1 MICQVYVAEGKFL
14 QVQHNI
20 DKVLDSKKLEGQM
33 LSIMQ
38 TTKAKAAEDCALY
51 MGVCIAQSVHSLSVH
66 AIAMCICEC
75 VNYRLLLST
84 MTRTKQERC
93 QMEVFPLALILLLL
107 MV

>member
-1 MICQVYVAEGKFL
+1 MYAAESKLL

-20 DKVLDSKKLEGQM
+20 EKVLESGKLEGQM
-33 LSIMQ
+33 LTLLKATQ
-38 TTKAKAAEDCALY
+38 TNVKEECAVY
-51 MGVCIAQSVHSLSVH
+51 MLVCIAQSVYSLSVH

-84 MTRTKQERC
+84 MTCTKQERC